1 MKFSELTA
9 TLHSLQSQFTSVED
23 AEIKVSLQTLLNLV
37 EGLARENAQLRS
49 ENQQLKDEINR
60 LKGEQGKPTFK
71 GSSGKK
77 TDISSEKERKRTY
90 STRSEPDDS
99 PRLTKRETIRIDRT
113 ETCPVN
119 RDELPDDAVF
129 KGYENVIIQE
139 LRIIPDN
146 VEYRREVFYS
156 PSEHKTYRGALPD
169 GIQGEFGPGIRALIV
184 TMKHVCNM
192 SQPKILEFLQNF
204 QIQVSAAYI
213 SSVLTTHQAT
223 FHHEKDALYQAGLTY
238 GTFQQ
243 IDDTASSENG
253 EKRATHIVCNPL
265 YTAYVTTERKDRL
278 SVLDVL
284 RNGAPRRF
292 VFNPEARA
300 LLEQFGLSQ
309 KIRSQLE
316 AEMPV
321 DTVLTETQI
330 VAILQP
336 MTVGPRQHSRIL
348 EAMAIAAYHQD
359 TAWPVVTLLLCDDA
373 PQFKLLTEEL
383 ALCWV
388 HDGRHYKKLT
398 PLVPRHQALLDDFLT
413 QYWEFYD
420 QLLQFKQQP
429 KEADVIR
436 LSEEFEHLFST
447 RTGYDLLDDRIAKTR
462 AKKAEL
468 LAVLRHP
475 ELPLH
480 NNAAEL
486 GARVQAR
493 FRDVSFQTRS
503 EAGTRAKDTFM
514 SIVQTAKKLGISAYA
529 YIYDRVSGAY
539 ALPSLAHVIQ
549 EKSQTLTFTCS
560 APP

>member
-1 MKFSELTA
+1 MNSSELTA
-9 TLHSLQSQFTSVED
+9 TLRTLQDQFASVAD
-23 AEIKVSLQTLLNLV
+23 AEIKTSLQTLLNLV
-37 EGLARENAQLRS
+37 ELLAKENAQLRA

-60 LKGEQGKPTFK
+60 LKGEHGTPTFK
-71 GSSGKK
+71 NSSGKK
-77 TDISSEKERKRTY
+77 RDISSEKERNRLH
-90 STRSEPDDS
+90 STRKEAADS
-99 PRLTKRETIRIDRT
+99 PRPTKRETIRIDRT
-113 ETCPVN
+113 ETCSVN
-119 RDELPDDAVF
+119 RDELPADATF
-129 KGYENVIIQE
+129 KGYESVIIQE

-169 GIQGEFGPGIRALIV
+169 GIQGEFGPGIRSLIV
-184 TMKHVCNM
+184 SMKHVCNM
-192 SQPKILEFLQNF
+192 SQSKILEFLQNF

-213 SSVLTTHQAT
+213 SSVLTTHQTT
-223 FHHEKDALYQAGLTY
+223 FQPEKDALYQAGLTF

-243 IDDTASSENG
+243 IDDTAASENG

-265 YTAYVTTERKDRL
+265 YTVYVTTKRKDRL

-292 VFNPEARA
+292 VFNAEARA

-309 KIRSQLE
+309 TIRTRVE
-316 AEMPV
+316 AEVPA
-321 DTVLTETQI
+321 DTALTETQI
-330 VAILQP
+330 EAVLQP
-336 MTVGPRQHSRIL
+336 MHVGPRQRSRIL
-348 EAMAIAAYHQD
+348 EALAIAAYHQD
-359 TAWPVVTLLLCDDA
+359 PEWPVVTLLLCDDA

-383 ALCWV
+383 ALCWI

-398 PLVPRHQALLDDFLT
+398 PFVPLHQALLDDFLT
-413 QYWEFYD
+413 QYWDFYAR
-420 QLLQFKQQP
+420 LLQFKQQP
-429 KEADVIR
+429 KEAEATR
-436 LSEEFEHLFST
+436 LSEEFARLFST
-447 RTGYDLLDDRIAKTR
+447 QTGYALLDDRIAKTR

-514 SIVQTAKKLGISAYA
+514 SIVQTAKKLGVSAYA
-529 YIYDRVSGAY
+529 YIYDRVSGTY
-539 ALPSLAHVIQ
+539 ALPSLAQVLQ
-549 EKSQTLTFTCS
+549 EKSQTLTPACP

>member
-1 MKFSELTA
+1 MNSSELTV
-9 TLHSLQSQFTSVED
+9 TLRTLQNQLASVED
-23 AEIKVSLQTLLNLV
+23 VEMKTSLHTLLNLV
-37 EGLARENAQLRS
+37 ELLVKENAQLRT
-49 ENQQLKDEINR
+49 ENQQLKDEIHR
-60 LKGEQGKPTFK
+60 LKGEHGTPTFK
-71 GSSGKK
+71 ESSGK
-77 TDISSEKERKRTY
+77 TRDISSEKERKRRH
-90 STRSEPDDS
+90 STRKKPEDA
-99 PRLTKRETIRIDRT
+99 PRPTKRETIRIDRT

-119 RDELPDDAVF
+119 RDELPADATF
-129 KGYENVIIQE
+129 KGYESIIIQE
-139 LRIIPDN
+139 LCIIPDN

-213 SSVLTTHQAT
+213 SSVLTANQTS
-223 FHHEKDALYQAGLTY
+223 FHDEKDALYQAGLTY

-243 IDDTASSENG
+243 IDDTAASENG

-265 YTAYVTTERKDRL
+265 YTAYVTTKRKDRL

-284 RNGAPRRF
+284 RNGSPRQF
-292 VFNPEARA
+292 VFNTEARA

-309 KIRSQLE
+309 KIRTRVE
-316 AEMPV
+316 AEVPT
-321 DTVLTETQI
+321 DTTLTETQI
-330 VAILQP
+330 EAVLQP
-336 MTVGPRQHSRIL
+336 MHIGPRQHSRIL
-348 EAMAIAAYHQD
+348 EALAIAAYHQD
-359 TAWPVVTLLLCDDA
+359 TEWPVVTLLLCDDA

-383 ALCWV
+383 ALCWI
-388 HDGRHYKKLT
+388 HDGRHYKKLM
-398 PLVPRHQALLDDFLT
+398 PLVPLHQELLDDFLT

-429 KEADVIR
+429 NEAEAAR
-436 LSEEFEHLFST
+436 LTNEFEQLFST
-447 RTGYDLLDDRIAKTR
+447 HTGYALLDDRIAKTL
-462 AKKAEL
+462 AKKEEL

-529 YIYDRVSGAY
+529 YIYDRVSGTY
-539 ALPSLAHVIQ
+539 ALPSLAQLIQ
-549 EKSQTLTFTCS
+549 EKSQTLTSTCP

>member
-1 MKFSELTA
+1 MNSSELTA
-9 TLHSLQSQFTSVED
+9 TLHTLQTQLASIED
-23 AEIKVSLQTLLNLV
+23 AEIKTSLHTLLNLV
-37 EGLARENAQLRS
+37 ELLVRENAQLRT

-60 LKGEQGKPTFK
+60 LKGEHGKPTFK
-71 GSSGKK
+71 ESSGKK
-77 TDISSEKERKRTY
+77 QDISSEKERKRLH
-90 STRSEPDDS
+90 SARSERGNS
-99 PRLTKRETIRIDRT
+99 PRPTKRETIRIDRT
-113 ETCPVN
+113 ETCLVN
-119 RDELPDDAVF
+119 RDELPTDATF
-129 KGYENVIIQE
+129 KGYESVIIQE
-139 LRIIPDN
+139 LRVIPDN

-204 QIQVSAAYI
+204 QIQVSASYI
-213 SSVLTTHQAT
+213 SSVLTANQAT
-223 FHHEKDALYQAGLTY
+223 FHGEKDALYHAGLTY

-243 IDDTASSENG
+243 IDDTAGSENG
-253 EKRATHIVCNPL
+253 EKRATHIVCNPV

-284 RNGAPRRF
+284 RNGVPRHF
-292 VFNPEARA
+292 VFNAEAQE
-300 LLEQFGLSQ
+300 LLEQFGLS
-309 KIRSQLE
+309 RQLRTRVE
-316 AEMPV
+316 AEVPG

-330 VAILQP
+330 EAILQP
-336 MTVGPRQHSRIL
+336 MNVGPRQHSRIL

-359 TAWPVVTLLLCDDA
+359 TEWPVVRLLLCDDA

-398 PLVPRHQALLDDFLT
+398 PLVPHHQDLLDDFLT
-413 QYWEFYD
+413 QYWELYD

-429 KEADVIR
+429 NEADVTR
-436 LSEEFEHLFST
+436 LSEEFDRLFST
-447 RTGYDLLDDRIAKTR
+447 QTGYDLLDDRIAKTR
-462 AKKAEL
+462 AKKTEL

-529 YIYDRVSGAY
+529 YIYDRVSGTY
-539 ALPSLAHVIQ
+539 ALPSLAQVIQ
-549 EKSQTLTFTCS
+549 EKSQTFTSTCPV
-560 APP
+560 PP

>member
-1 MKFSELTA
+1 MKSSELIA
-9 TLHSLQSQFTSVED
+9 TLHTLQNQLTSVED
-23 AEIKVSLQTLLNLV
+23 VEIKTSLHMLLNLV
-37 EGLARENAQLRS
+37 EVLAKENAQLRS
-49 ENQQLKDEINR
+49 KNQQLKDEINR
-60 LKGEQGKPTFK
+60 LKGEHGKPTFK

-77 TDISSEKERKRTY
+77 ADISSEKERKQRH
-90 STRSEPDDS
+90 SARSEPDDS
-99 PRLTKRETIRIDRT
+99 PRPTKREKIRIDRT
-113 ETCPVN
+113 QTCRVH
-119 RDELPDDAVF
+119 RADLPDDAVF
-129 KGYENVIIQE
+129 KGYETIIIQE

-204 QIQVSAAYI
+204 QIEVSAAYI
-213 SSVLTTHQAT
+213 SSVLTTSQT
-223 FHHEKDALYQAGLTY
+223 PFHDEKDALYHAGLTY

-243 IDDTASSENG
+243 IDDTAASENG
-253 EKRATHIVCNPL
+253 KKRATHIVCNPL

-292 VFNPEARA
+292 VLNAEART

-309 KIRSQLE
+309 KLRTRVE
-316 AEMPV
+316 AEVPA
-321 DTVLTETQI
+321 DTSLTETQI
-330 VAILQP
+330 EAALQP
-336 MTVGPRQHSRIL
+336 MQVGPRQHSRIL

-359 TAWPVVTLLLCDDA
+359 TEWPVVTLLVCDDA

-398 PLVPRHQALLDDFLT
+398 PLVPRHQELLDDFLT
-413 QYWEFYD
+413 QYWDFYD

-429 KEADVIR
+429 NEADVTQ

-462 AKKAEL
+462 SKKAEL

-486 GARVQAR
+486 GARIQAR

-539 ALPSLAHVIQ
+539 ALPSLAQVIQ
-549 EKSQTLTFTCS
+549 EKSQTLTSTCLS
-560 APP
+560 PP

>member
-1 MKFSELTA
+1 M
-9 TLHSLQSQFTSVED
+9 
-23 AEIKVSLQTLLNLV
+23 KVSLQTLLNLV
-37 EGLARENAQLRS
+37 EVLAQENAQLRS

-60 LKGEQGKPTFK
+60 LKGEHGNPTFT
-71 GSSGKK
+71 GTSGKK
-77 TDISSEKERKRTY
+77 TDISSEKERKQRH
-90 STRSEPDDS
+90 SARSAPTDS
-99 PRLTKRETIRIDRT
+99 PRPTKRETIRIDRT
-113 ETCPVN
+113 ETCLVN
-119 RDELPDDAVF
+119 RDDLPSDAVF
-129 KGYENVIIQE
+129 KGYENIMIQE

-156 PSEHKTYRGALPD
+156 PSEHKTYRGALPT

-184 TMKHVCNM
+184 TMKYVCNM

-204 QIQVSAAYI
+204 QIEVSAAYI
-213 SSVLTTHQAT
+213 SSVLTRNQSP
-223 FHHEKDALYQAGLTY
+223 FHDEKDALYQAGLTY
-238 GTFQQ
+238 GPFQH
-243 IDDTASSENG
+243 IDDTAASENG

-284 RNGAPRRF
+284 RNQAPRRF
-292 VFNPEARA
+292 AFNAEART
-300 LLEQFGLSQ
+300 LLERFGLSQ
-309 KIRSQLE
+309 TLRTRVE
-316 AEMPV
+316 AEVPA

-330 VAILQP
+330 EAILQP
-336 MTVGPRQHSRIL
+336 MQVGPRQHSRIL
-348 EAMAIAAYHQD
+348 EALAIAAYHQD
-359 TAWPVVTLLLCDDA
+359 TEWPVVTLLLCDDA
-373 PQFKLLTEEL
+373 PQFKVLTEEL
-383 ALCWV
+383 ALCWI

-398 PLVPRHQALLDDFLT
+398 PLVPHHQALLDDFLT
-413 QYWEFYD
+413 QYWDFYD

-429 KEADVIR
+429 NDADVTR
-436 LSEEFEHLFST
+436 LSEEFEQLFST
-447 RTGYDLLDDRIAKTR
+447 RTGYDLLDERIAKTR
-462 AKKAEL
+462 SKKAEL

-503 EAGTRAKDTFM
+503 EAGTRAKDTWM

-529 YIYDRVSGAY
+529 YIYDRVSGTY
-539 ALPSLAHVIQ
+539 ALPSLAQVIQ
-549 EKSQTLTFTCS
+549 EKSQTLMSTCP

>member
-1 MKFSELTA
+1 MNSSELTV
-9 TLHSLQSQFTSVED
+9 TLHTLQNRLASVED
-23 AEIKVSLQTLLNLV
+23 AEITTSLQTLLNLV
-37 EGLARENAQLRS
+37 ELLVKENAQLRA
-49 ENQQLKDEINR
+49 ENQHLKDEINR
-60 LKGEQGKPTFK
+60 LKGEHGKPTFK
-71 GSSGKK
+71 ASSGKK
-77 TDISSEKERKRTY
+77 QDISSEKDRKRLQA
-90 STRSEPDDS
+90 TRSERGDS
-99 PRLTKRETIRIDRT
+99 PRPTKRETIRIDRT
-113 ETCPVN
+113 ETCPIN
-119 RDELPDDAVF
+119 RDELPADAVF

-156 PSEHKTYRGALPD
+156 PSEHKTYRGTLPA

-213 SSVLTTHQAT
+213 SSVLTTHQTT
-223 FHHEKDALYQAGLTY
+223 FQDEKDALYHAGLTY

-243 IDDTASSENG
+243 IDDTAASENG

-292 VFNPEARA
+292 VFNVEARE
-300 LLEQFGLSQ
+300 LLEQFGLSR
-309 KIRSQLE
+309 KLRTRVE
-316 AEMPV
+316 AEVPT
-321 DTVLTETQI
+321 DTALTETQ
-330 VAILQP
+330 VEAVLQP
-336 MTVGPRQHSRIL
+336 MNIGPRQRSRIL

-359 TAWPVVTLLLCDDA
+359 TEWPVVTLLLCDDA

-398 PLVPRHQALLDDFLT
+398 PLVPLHQDLLDVFLT

-429 KEADVIR
+429 NEAEATR
-436 LSEEFEHLFST
+436 LSEEFDQLFST
-447 RTGYDLLDDRIAKTR
+447 HTGYDLLDDRVAKTR

-514 SIVQTAKKLGISAYA
+514 SLVQTAKKLGISAYA
-529 YIYDRVSGAY
+529 YMYDRVSGAY

-549 EKSQTLTFTCS
+549 EKSQTLTSTCP